1 MDEDEEVDV
10 YCGTYCASFVS
21 LYLSFVFRDTQ
32 WLKFKESE
40 WYDASNTHTYNFI
53 RLLIWAFVFKACIS
67 YPFSDVNR
75 INNCMTKLMMRPYFF
90 LLHPMHR
97 FCCFC
102 SPFCLPW
109 LLIHFHECLL
119 FFVHKVDRWGCD
131 YCISNT
137 LFSSSGIIVYSLS
150 QSAWSLHHSSARHEW
165 RRWRRILLENRHLLT
180 SRWLWRRRRRMKKG
194 MNHSLSPFS
203 FSSIESLL
211 MQQ

>member
-119 FFVHKVDRWGCD
+119 FFVHKSWSLRLWLLQLEYFVFIFRYNC
-131 YCISNT
+131 
-137 LFSSSGIIVYSLS
+137 LFSISICMVFASFIC
-150 QSAWSLHHSSARHEW
+150 
-165 RRWRRILLENRHLLT
+165 T
-180 SRWLWRRRRRMKKG
+180 TRMKK
-194 MNHSLSPFS
+194 MKKNPARK
-203 FSSIESLL
+203 
-211 MQQ
+211 